1 MSGTATR
8 SWRGALFFTACA
20 PLCVMAQYEA
30 PIVEG
35 NPPSVEARLGRLERL
50 LTNRGMLDLLD
61 QVERL
66 HQEVK
71 RLRGELEVQAH
82 RLEKSKERDE
92 RLYSDLDRRLQALET
107 GAGSAS
113 DPGNARNGS
122 TSAEVTSP
130 QRAVAPAASRPPIDD
145 SNRALEAAADTP
157 AHDIGKAPSSGPAP
171 GQAPSGMAPDTGTPV
186 AVAAARASQE
196 EDDYRRAFDLL
207 KVGNYK
213 DSISAFN
220 NFLGQHPK
228 SAHADNAQYW
238 LAEAYYVTHQYQPAI
253 SEYTK
258 LLERYPESQ
267 KLTHALLK
275 IGYSYHELGQV
286 DQARTSLESLRVR
299 YPGTTAA
306 RLAEERLQRIRLE
319 QP

>member
-1 MSGTATR
+1 MSGTAVR
-8 SWRGALFFTACA
+8 SWRGALFLTACA

-82 RLEKSKERDE
+82 RLEKSEERDE

-107 GAGSAS
+107 GTGGPS
-113 DPGNARNGS
+113 DPGNARNES
-122 TSAEVTSP
+122 TSPEVMSP
-130 QRAVAPAASRPPIDD
+130 PRAPAASRPMDD
-145 SNRALEAAADTP
+145 SNRALETPADTP
-157 AHDIGKAPSSGPAP
+157 AHDIGEAPSSGPAP
-171 GQAPSGMAPDTGTPV
+171 GQAPSGVAPDTGTPV
-186 AVAAARASQE
+186 TVAAARASHE

-207 KVGNYK
+207 KVGNYN

-220 NFLGQHPK
+220 NFIAQYPK

-258 LLERYPESQ
+258 LVERYPESQ

-275 IGYSYHELGQV
+275 IGYSHHELGQL
-286 DQARTSLESLRVR
+286 DQAKTSLENLRVR

-306 RLAEERLQRIRLE
+306 RLADERLQRIRLE

>member
-1 MSGTATR
+1 MSGRAVR
-8 SWRGALFFTACA
+8 SWRGALFLTAYA
-20 PLCVMAQYEA
+20 PLCVMAQYDA

-35 NPPSVEARLGRLERL
+35 NPADVEARLERLERL
-50 LTNRGMLDLLD
+50 LTNRGMLDVLN

-71 RLRGELEVQAH
+71 RLRGEMEVQAH
-82 RLEKSKERDE
+82 RLEKSEERDE
-92 RLYSDLDRRLQALET
+92 RLYSDLDRRLQPLET
-107 GAGSAS
+107 GAG
-113 DPGNARNGS
+113 DPGNARNES
-122 TSAEVTSP
+122 TSPEVMSP
-130 QRAVAPAASRPPIDD
+130 PRAVAPAASRPMDD
-145 SNRALEAAADTP
+145 SNGALETP
-157 AHDIGKAPSSGPAP
+157 AHDIGEAPSSVG
-171 GQAPSGMAPDTGTPV
+171 APDTGTTI
-186 AVAAARASQE
+186 AAARASHE

-207 KVGNYK
+207 KVGNYN

-220 NFLGQHPK
+220 SFLGQYPK

-258 LLERYPESQ
+258 LVERYPESQ

-275 IGYSYHELGQV
+275 IGYSHHELGQL
-286 DQARTSLESLRVR
+286 DQAKTSLESLRVR

-306 RLAEERLQRIRLE
+306 RLADERLQRIRLE

>member
-1 MSGTATR
+1 
-8 SWRGALFFTACA
+8 
-20 PLCVMAQYEA
+20 MAQYEA

-71 RLRGELEVQAH
+71 RLRGEIEVQAH
-82 RLEKSKERDE
+82 RLEKSEERDE
-92 RLYSDLDRRLQALET
+92 RLYSDLDRRLQPLET

-113 DPGNARNGS
+113 DSGDARIES
-122 TSAEVTSP
+122 TSPEVTSP
-130 QRAVAPAASRPPIDD
+130 PRAVAPAASQPMDD
-145 SNRALEAAADTP
+145 SNGAVETTADTP
-157 AHDIGKAPSSGPAP
+157 AHDIGEAPSSGPAP
-171 GQAPSGMAPDTGTPV
+171 GQAPSGVAPDTGTTT
-186 AVAAARASQE
+186 VAAASASHE

-207 KVGNYK
+207 KVGNYN

-220 NFLGQHPK
+220 NFLGRYPK

-238 LAEAYYVTHQYQPAI
+238 LAEAHYVTHQYQPAI
-253 SEYTK
+253 SEYRK
-258 LLERYPESQ
+258 LVERYPESQ
-267 KLTHALLK
+267 KFTHALLK
-275 IGYSYHELGQV
+275 IGYSHHELGQL

-306 RLAEERLQRIRLE
+306 RLADERLQRIRLE
-319 QP
+319 HP

>member
-1 MSGTATR
+1 MSGTAVR
-8 SWRGALFFTACA
+8 SWPGALFLTACA
-20 PLCVMAQYEA
+20 PLCVLAQYEA

-71 RLRGELEVQAH
+71 RLRGEMEVQAH
-82 RLEKSKERDE
+82 RLEKSEERDE

-107 GAGSAS
+107 GASGAS
-113 DPGNARNGS
+113 DPGDAHNES
-122 TSAEVTSP
+122 TSSEVTSP
-130 QRAVAPAASRPPIDD
+130 PRAVEPAASRPLDD
-145 SNRALEAAADTP
+145 SNRPVETPVDTP
-157 AHDIGKAPSSGPAP
+157 AHDIGEAPSSGPAP
-171 GQAPSGMAPDTGTPV
+171 GQATSGVAPDTGTPV
-186 AVAAARASQE
+186 TVAAARASHE

-207 KVGNYK
+207 KVGNYN

-220 NFLGQHPK
+220 NFIAQYPK

-258 LLERYPESQ
+258 LIERYPESQ

-275 IGYSYHELGQV
+275 IGYSHHELGQL
-286 DQARTSLESLRVR
+286 DQASTSLESLRVR

-306 RLAEERLQRIRLE
+306 RLADERLQRIRLE
-319 QP
+319 KP

>member
-1 MSGTATR
+1 MSGTAVR
-8 SWRGALFFTACA
+8 SLPGALFLTACA

-35 NPPSVEARLGRLERL
+35 NPPSVEVRLGRLERL

-61 QVERL
+61 QVERV

-71 RLRGELEVQAH
+71 RLRGEMEVQAH
-82 RLEKSKERDE
+82 RLEKSEEREE

-107 GAGSAS
+107 GAGGAS
-113 DPGNARNGS
+113 DPGSAPNES
-122 TSAEVTSP
+122 TSPEVMSP
-130 QRAVAPAASRPPIDD
+130 PRAVAPAASQSTDD
-145 SNRALEAAADTP
+145 SNGAVETTADTP
-157 AHDIGKAPSSGPAP
+157 AHDIDEARSSEPAP
-171 GQAPSGMAPDTGTPV
+171 GQATSGVAPDTGTPV
-186 AVAAARASQE
+186 TVAAARASHE

-207 KVGNYK
+207 KVGNYN

-220 NFLGQHPK
+220 NFLGRYPK

-258 LLERYPESQ
+258 LVERYPESQ

-275 IGYSYHELGQV
+275 IGYSHHELRQL

-306 RLAEERLQRIRLE
+306 RLADERLQRIRLE

>member
-1 MSGTATR
+1 MNE
-8 SWRGALFFTACA
+8 
-20 PLCVMAQYEA
+20 P
-30 PIVEG
+30 
-35 NPPSVEARLGRLERL
+35 N
-50 LTNRGMLDLLD
+50 
-61 QVERL
+61 
-66 HQEVK
+66 H
-71 RLRGELEVQAH
+71 
-82 RLEKSKERDE
+82 
-92 RLYSDLDRRLQALET
+92 ALET
-107 GAGSAS
+107 
-113 DPGNARNGS
+113 
-122 TSAEVTSP
+122 
-130 QRAVAPAASRPPIDD
+130 PA
-145 SNRALEAAADTP
+145 NTP
-157 AHDIGKAPSSGPAP
+157 AHDIGEAPSAGPAQAPSEAASADTGSAVTAAPSSH
-171 GQAPSGMAPDTGTPV
+171 
-186 AVAAARASQE
+186 E

-220 NFLGQHPK
+220 NFLGQYPK

-258 LLERYPESQ
+258 LVEHYPESQ

-275 IGYSYHELGQV
+275 IGYSHHELGQL

-306 RLAEERLQRIRLE
+306 RLADERLQRIRLE

>member
-1 MSGTATR
+1 MSGTAVR
-8 SWRGALFFTACA
+8 SWPGALFLTACA

-71 RLRGELEVQAH
+71 RLRGEMEVQAH
-82 RLEKSKERDE
+82 RLEKFGERDE

-107 GAGSAS
+107 GAGGAS
-113 DPGNARNGS
+113 DPGNARIE
-122 TSAEVTSP
+122 SASPEVMSP
-130 QRAVAPAASRPPIDD
+130 PQAVTPGASKPMDD
-145 SNRALEAAADTP
+145 PNRVLETPADTP
-157 AHDIGKAPSSGPAP
+157 VPDIGEARSSGPAP
-171 GQAPSGMAPDTGTPV
+171 GQAPSGAAPDTGTT
-186 AVAAARASQE
+186 VAAAHTSRE

-207 KVGNYK
+207 KVGNYN

-220 NFLGQHPK
+220 NFIGQYPK

-258 LLERYPESQ
+258 LVEHYPESQ

-306 RLAEERLQRIRLE
+306 RLADERLQRIRLE

>member
-1 MSGTATR
+1 MSGTPVR
-8 SWRGALFFTACA
+8 SWPGALLLTACA

-66 HQEVK
+66 HEEVK
-71 RLRGELEVQAH
+71 RLRGEMEVQVH
-82 RLEKSKERDE
+82 RLEKSEERDE
-92 RLYSDLDRRLQALET
+92 RLYSDLERRLQALET
-107 GAGSAS
+107 SAGSAS
-113 DPGNARNGS
+113 DPGNARNE
-122 TSAEVTSP
+122 SASP
-130 QRAVAPAASRPPIDD
+130 EAMNPPRAVAPAPSRPMND
-145 SNRALEAAADTP
+145 SNRALETTTDTP
-157 AHDIGKAPSSGPAP
+157 AHDIGEAPSSGPKP
-171 GQAPSGMAPDTGTPV
+171 RQAPSRGGPDTGTPV
-186 AVAAARASQE
+186 TVAAARASHE
-196 EDDYRRAFDLL
+196 EDDYRGAFDLL

-220 NFLGQHPK
+220 DFLGQYPK
-228 SAHADNAQYW
+228 STHADNAQYW

-258 LLERYPESQ
+258 LVERYPESP

-275 IGYSYHELGQV
+275 IGYSHHELGQL

-306 RLAEERLQRIRLE
+306 RLADERLQRIRLD